1 MDEDLNQYWKTVVN
15 TIQDGI
21 MIVTPDGKI
30 VSVNEGLVNMTGY
43 SREELIGASC
53 TILGCSSCELAR
65 GIPEC
70 HWCVM
75 FKKGE
80 LRKQQCA
87 LMRKDGSRVPVVK
100 NASVLKDRDGEI
112 IGAVETM
119 TDISDLVDK
128 EEQLE
133 IFRREISREDS
144 FHGIVGRA
152 ANMQRVFDFV
162 DGVAQIDSPV
172 IIYGES
178 GTGKEL
184 VAKAIH
190 EAGPR
195 RDKPFIK
202 VNCAALNESLLESEL
217 FGHVRGAYT
226 GAHKDRMG
234 RFESAGDGDI
244 FLDEIGDLPA
254 STQVK
259 LLRVLE
265 EKVIERVG
273 DHKPIPVQARIL
285 TATNRD
291 LPELIARNLFRQDL
305 YYRINVIPIRIPALR
320 ERREDIPLLASSF
333 FLRMQLKSG
342 KKVQGISREAMDLLL
357 RHPWPGN
364 VRELRSAFEYAFVA
378 CKTDMIEPGDL
389 PTELMSEA
397 VACAPADVAARSLD
411 EIKKERLVQALREA
425 NGNQSEAARILGIS
439 RTSVWS
445 QMKRYGVGPGQV

>member
-1 MDEDLNQYWKTVVN
+1 MDENLNQYWKTVVN

-21 MIVTPDGKI
+21 MVVTPDGQI
-30 VSVNEGLVNMTGY
+30 VFVNQGLVEMTGY
-43 SREELIGASC
+43 AREELIGASC
-53 TILGCSSCELAR
+53 AILGCSACELAR
-65 GIPEC
+65 GIPQC

-75 FKKGE
+75 FKQGTLK
-80 LRKQQCA
+80 KQKCA
-87 LMRKDGSRVPVVK
+87 LVRKDGTRVPVVK

-112 IGAVETM
+112 IGAVETI

-133 IFRREISREDS
+133 IFRREMSREDT

-152 ANMQRVFDFV
+152 AAMQQVFDLI

-184 VAKAIH
+184 AAKAIH
-190 EAGPR
+190 DLGPR

-217 FGHVRGAYT
+217 FGHVKGAYT

-234 RFESAGDGDI
+234 RFESAGEGDI

-273 DHKPIPVQARIL
+273 DHRPIPVQARII

-291 LPELIARNLFRQDL
+291 LPDLVSRNLFRQDL
-305 YYRINVIPIRIPALR
+305 YYRINVIPIRMPALR
-320 ERREDIPLLASSF
+320 ERREDIPLLASTF
-333 FLRMQLKSG
+333 FLRTQLKTG
-342 KKVQGISREAMDLLL
+342 KKVQGISPEAMALLV
-357 RHPWPGN
+357 RHSWPGN

-378 CKTDMIEPGDL
+378 CKTDMIEPRDL
-389 PTELMSEA
+389 PAGLGSGVE
-397 VACAPADVAARSLD
+397 VCAAQEVSARSLD
-411 EIKKERLVQALREA
+411 VIKKERLIRALREA
-425 NGNQSEAARILGIS
+425 GGNQSEAARMLGIS

-445 QMKRYGVGPGQV
+445 QMKRYGVALDGL